1 MELIHANPFVR
12 FADKLRFSFQR
23 GPSKTYD
30 CRLLYALDGKAS
42 VEIAGASCTMRH
54 GSLVIFQ
61 PGTEY
66 TICPDDSVELIV
78 FDFDF
83 TQDNCDVAT
92 SMIPSPASTFVPEEA
107 HQQVSFSD
115 AELFD
120 APVFFDNVT
129 FIEPLLREIVSE
141 FQEKRLYYAG
151 KTSTLLKSVLFDL
164 ARYSKLDSKSNMLV
178 TQIMQY
184 IDANISRQ
192 ITNGDLGVYFNYNP
206 NYLNRLMLRHT
217 GKTLHQYVLQQRIA
231 LSLKLIQTTNMTIAE
246 IAMHLGFNSPS
257 HFSYCF
263 KKEMGFSPMQF
274 RSE

>member
-1 MELIHANPFVR
+1 MDLIQANPFVR
-12 FADKLRFSFQR
+12 FADKLHFSFQR

-30 CRLLYALDGKAS
+30 CRLLYGVDGLAT
-42 VEIAGASCTMRH
+42 VDIAGESYTITH
-54 GSLVIFQ
+54 GGMIIFQ

-66 TICPDDSVELIV
+66 TIYPDPTVEMII

-83 TQDNCDVAT
+83 TQDFQHVAT
-92 SMIPSPASTFVPEEA
+92 SMIPCPSNTFVAEEA
-107 HQQVSFSD
+107 HPMVSFAD

-120 APVFFDNVT
+120 EPVFFDNVT
-129 FIEPLLREIVSE
+129 FIEPMLRDIVSE

-151 KTSTLLKSVLFDL
+151 KTSTMLKSVLFEL
-164 ARYSKLDSKSNMLV
+164 ARYSKLDSKSNLLV
-178 TQIMQY
+178 TRIMQY
-184 IDANISRQ
+184 IDANISGQ

-217 GKTLHQYVLQQRIA
+217 GKTLHKYVLQQRIA

>member
-30 CRLLYALDGKAS
+30 SRLLYAVDGSATVKLGR
-42 VEIAGASCTMRH
+42 EECQMHH

-66 TICPDDSVELIV
+66 CIQPDQFVELIV
-78 FDFDF
+78 LDFDF
-83 TQDNCDVAT
+83 TQEYNDVST
-92 SMIPSPASTFVPEEA
+92 SMIPCPSNAFQTEQA
-107 HQQVSFSD
+107 HSRISFED
-115 AELFD
+115 TELYD
-120 APVFFDNVT
+120 MPVYFNNVT
-129 FIEPLLREIVSE
+129 FLEPMLREIVSE

-151 KTSTLLKSVLFDL
+151 KNSTILKSVFFEL
-164 ARYSKLDSKSNMLV
+164 ARYSRLDSKSNLLV

-184 IDANISRQ
+184 IDANISSQ
-192 ITNGDLGVYFNYNP
+192 ITNGDLGIYFNYNP

-231 LSLKLIQTTNMTIAE
+231 LSLKLIQTTNMSIAE

-263 KKEMGFSPMQF
+263 KKEMGFSPTQY
-274 RSE
+274 RND

>member
-1 MELIHANPFVR
+1 MELIHANPFLR
-12 FADKLRFSFQR
+12 FADKLSFTFQR
-23 GPSKTYD
+23 GPSMTYD
-30 CRLLYALDGKAS
+30 CRLLYCVDGAATTYIS
-42 VEIAGASCTMRH
+42 GEEYAVRH
-54 GSLVIFQ
+54 GSMIIFQ

-66 TICPDDSVELIV
+66 TILPDECIDLIV
-78 FDFDF
+78 FDFDL
-83 TQDNCDVAT
+83 TQDYSHIAT
-92 SMIPSPASTFVPEEA
+92 SMIPSPVAAFVPEQA
-107 HQQVSFSD
+107 HPVICFED

-120 APVFFDNVT
+120 VPVYFDNVT
-129 FIEPLLREIVSE
+129 FIEPMLREIVSE

-184 IDANISRQ
+184 IDANISGQ
-192 ITNGDLGVYFNYNP
+192 ITNSDLGVYFNYNP

-217 GKTLHQYVLQQRIA
+217 GKTLHKYVLQQRIA

-246 IAMHLGFNSPS
+246 IAIHLGFNSPS

-263 KKEMGFSPMQF
+263 KKEMGFSPLQY

>member
-12 FADKLRFSFQR
+12 FADKLSFSFQR

-30 CRLLYALDGKAS
+30 CRLLYGLDGRAS
-42 VEIAGASCTMRH
+42 VEIAGETYSVRH
-54 GSLVIFQ
+54 GGLIIFQ

-66 TICPDDSVELIV
+66 TIYPEQQTELIV
-78 FDFDF
+78 LDFDF
-83 TQDNCDVAT
+83 TQDYSNVAT
-92 SMIPSPASTFVPEEA
+92 SMIPCPANAFLPEQA
-107 HQQVSFSD
+107 HPCVSFSD

-120 APVFFDNVT
+120 EPVCFDNVT
-129 FIEPLLREIVSE
+129 FIEPTLREIVSE
-141 FQEKRLYYAG
+141 FQEKRLYYTG
-151 KTSTLLKSVLFDL
+151 KTSTLLKSVLFEL
-164 ARYSKLDSKSNMLV
+164 ARYSKLDSKSNLLV
-178 TQIMQY
+178 TQIMHY
-184 IDANISRQ
+184 IDANISGQ

-217 GKTLHQYVLQQRIA
+217 GKTLHKYVLQQRIA

-274 RSE
+274 RNE

>member
-12 FADKLRFSFQR
+12 FADRLRFSFQR

-30 CRLLYALDGKAS
+30 CRLLYCLDGKVA
-42 VEIAGASCTMRH
+42 VEIGGESYTMRH
-54 GSLVIFQ
+54 GSLIIFQ
-61 PGTEY
+61 PGIEY
-66 TICPDDSVELIV
+66 TICPEKAPELIV

-83 TQDNCDVAT
+83 TQDYSNVAT
-92 SMIPSPASTFVPEEA
+92 SMIPCPANTFVPEQA
-107 HQQVSFSD
+107 HPRISFSD
-115 AELFD
+115 TELFD
-120 APVFFDNVT
+120 EPVFFDNVT
-129 FIEPLLREIVSE
+129 FIEPMLREIVSE
-141 FQEKRLYYAG
+141 FQEKRLYYTG
-151 KTSTLLKSVLFDL
+151 KTSTLLKSVLFEL
-164 ARYSKLDSKSNMLV
+164 ARYNKLDSKSNMLV

-184 IDANISRQ
+184 IDANISGQ

-217 GKTLHQYVLQQRIA
+217 GKTLHKYVLQQRIA

>member
-12 FADKLRFSFQR
+12 FADKLCFSFQR

-30 CRLLYALDGKAS
+30 CRLLYCVEGNAS
-42 VEIAGASCTMRH
+42 VELSGETYSMHH
-54 GSLVIFQ
+54 GSMVLFQ

-66 TICPDDSVELIV
+66 TIYPDETVDLIV
-78 FDFDF
+78 FDFDL
-83 TQDNCDVAT
+83 TQDFSNIAT
-92 SMIPSPASTFVPEEA
+92 SMIPSPTSAFVPEQA
-107 HQQVSFSD
+107 HPVLSFSD
-115 AELFD
+115 AELYD
-120 APVFFDNVT
+120 EPVFFDNVT

-151 KTSTLLKSVLFDL
+151 KTSTLLKSVLFEL
-164 ARYSKLDSKSNMLV
+164 ARYSKLDTKSNTLV

-184 IDANISRQ
+184 IDANISGQ

-217 GKTLHQYVLQQRIA
+217 GKTLHKYVLQQRIA

-246 IAMHLGFNSPS
+246 IAMQLGFNSPS

>member
-12 FADKLRFSFQR
+12 FADKLGFSFQR

-30 CRLLYALDGKAS
+30 CRLLYVVEGKATFEIDGESHS
-42 VEIAGASCTMRH
+42 VRH
-54 GSLVIFQ
+54 GSMVIFQ

-66 TICPDDSVELIV
+66 TIYPEQSVELIV
-78 FDFDF
+78 LDFDF
-83 TQDNCDVAT
+83 TQDYCNVAT
-92 SMIPSPASTFVPEEA
+92 SMIPCPSNTFVSEQA
-107 HQQVSFSD
+107 HPWVTFND

-120 APVFFDNVT
+120 QPVFFDNVT
-129 FIEPLLREIVSE
+129 FVEPTLREIVSE
-141 FQEKRLYYAG
+141 FQEKRLYYIG
-151 KTSTLLKSVLFDL
+151 KISTLLKSVFFEL
-164 ARYSKLDSKSNMLV
+164 ARYSKLDSKSNLLV
-178 TQIMQY
+178 AQIMQY
-184 IDANISRQ
+184 IDANISGQ
-192 ITNGDLGVYFNYNP
+192 INNGDLGAHFNYNP

-217 GKTLHQYVLQQRIA
+217 GKTLHKYVLQQRIA